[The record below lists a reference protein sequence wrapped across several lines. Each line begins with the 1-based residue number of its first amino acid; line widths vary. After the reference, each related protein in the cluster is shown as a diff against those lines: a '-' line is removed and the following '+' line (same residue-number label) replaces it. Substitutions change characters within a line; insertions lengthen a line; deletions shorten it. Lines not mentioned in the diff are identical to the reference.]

1 MRRSGFRQ
9 FSSLGHKVF
18 VTPRLRPIR
27 MKSAVVVP
35 SLSFQL
41 TQMLS
46 TCTPALNA
54 GANVQGNA
62 VPGNNA
68 SPSILELISLE
79 ELEAVLTRIGNS
91 TILVDFY
98 ARWTIFS

>member
-1 MRRSGFRQ
+1 
-9 FSSLGHKVF
+9 
-18 VTPRLRPIR
+18 
-27 MKSAVVVP
+27 MKAAVVVP

-41 TQMLS
+41 TKMLS

-62 VPGNNA
+62 LPDA
-68 SPSILELISLE
+68 APSILELLALE

-91 TILVDFY
+91 TIIVDFY
-98 ARWTIFS
+98 ARWTIFFE